1 MNPASLPP
9 SHPQPAFPNPAPQA
23 CSSTGHTLEQS
34 TESLKAWGGGG
45 RDREYGKQVRQCV
58 GCGSGGWIEVEPGA
72 LGRRGIS
79 QTSMTLGGALLASSQ
94 RDHRTVLHAWTQPRC
109 VESRRLGQ
117 SVSPEIQLE
126 GWPQLQPCSQ
136 YPSQATQAGG
146 SQAPRCFGI
155 WRNSSEM
162 RWCTGC
168 QAPPQGLRELG
179 RE

>member
-1 MNPASLPP
+1 MNPASLPT
-9 SHPQPAFPNPAPQA
+9 SHSQPAFPNPAPQA

-34 TESLKAWGGGG
+34 TESLKASRG
-45 RDREYGKQVRQCV
+45 DREFGKQVRQCV

-109 VESRRLGQ
+109 VESQRLGQ

-126 GWPQLQPCSQ
+126 GWPQLQPA
-136 YPSQATQAGG
+136 PSIQVRPPRQE
-146 SQAPRCFGI
+146 APR
-155 WRNSSEM
+155 
-162 RWCTGC
+162 
-168 QAPPQGLRELG
+168 PPDALG
-179 RE
+179 SGEIPQK